1 MMIIPIIAVIAIIGY
16 LLGSINTSIIIS
28 RFRGTDIRQHG
39 SGNAGLTNTLR
50 TFGAQAAVLTLLGD
64 ILKGVVA
71 VWLVKYVSIM
81 LCLILEV
88 EVAFGTSFLVML
100 ECVAGLACVL
110 GHNFP
115 IYFKFKGGKGVL
127 TGAVVT
133 GMIDWR
139 LMVAALVVFIIV
151 CSITRYVSLSSI
163 CGSLVIIVLSVI
175 LYFNQITTL
184 SGISVILFSCI
195 VGGMTII
202 RHHGNI
208 KRLITGTERKLGEK
222 RKA

>member
-1 MMIIPIIAVIAIIGY
+1 MMLIPIILTVALIGY

-28 RFRGTDIRQHG
+28 KLRGSDIRQHG

-64 ILKGVVA
+64 ILKGVAA
-71 VWLVKYVSIM
+71 VWLTKYVATV
-81 LCLILEV
+81 LCLILKV
-88 EVAFGTSFLVML
+88 EIPFGSSFLVML
-100 ECVAGLACVL
+100 ECIAGLACVL

-115 IYFKFKGGKGVL
+115 LYFKFKGGKGVL

-139 LMVAALVVFIIV
+139 LLVCALAVFIIV
-151 CSITRYVSLSSI
+151 CAITRYVSLSSI
-163 CGSLVIIVLSVI
+163 CASAVVIVLSFV
-175 LYFNQITTL
+175 LYFNKITTL
-184 SGISVILFSCI
+184 TGISVISFSCI

-202 RHHGNI
+202 RHRSNI
-208 KRLITGTERKLGEK
+208 GRLIAGNERKLGEK
-222 RKA
+222 KKG